1 MGLHMGKIIFVDVD
15 GIIKDMGGEFSP
27 LLAETIRKVRENGHE
42 ICLCTG
48 RTYQQIDPDILN
60 IGWDGVIANSGGY
73 VEYKG
78 ECLKYRLFTQLAYIE
93 FMNDLLKEPC
103 VVEIE
108 TKNDVY
114 VLRKDLREYLT
125 LRVRLLDGKRRAL
138 KPPKNPIPVDTVLD
152 VPEVEKLMV
161 FGDKALGKEILDKW
175 SYAFLVRE
183 ARMSCAACWAGEIT
197 PKNINEVKGIRK
209 ILSVAE
215 KKQKD
220 VVVIGDGTEDLEMLQ
235 FAETGVALANAK
247 DEVKAV
253 SDYVTKAVLDEGIRE
268 AFVHLDLI

>member
-1 MGLHMGKIIFVDVD
+1 MGKIIFMDID
-15 GIIKDMGGEFSP
+15 GLIKDMGGEFSP
-27 LLAETIRKVRENGHE
+27 FLIETIQKVRENGHE

-48 RTYQQIDPDILN
+48 RTYRQIDPEILK

-78 ECLKYRLFTQLAYIE
+78 ECLKHRLFTQLAYIE

-108 TKNDVY
+108 TKKGVY
-114 VLRKDLREYLT
+114 VLKEDLREYKT

-138 KPPKNPIPVDTVLD
+138 RPPQNPIPVDTVLD

-161 FGDKALGKEILDKW
+161 FGDKALGKEILEKW

-209 ILSVAE
+209 ILTAAE

-220 VVVIGDGTEDLEMLQ
+220 VVAIGDGTEDLEMLQ
-235 FAETGVALANAK
+235 FAQTGVALSNAK
-247 DEVKAV
+247 EEVKAV
-253 SDYVTKAVLDEGIRE
+253 SDYVTKAVLEEGIRE
-268 AFVHLDLI
+268 AFEYLGLI